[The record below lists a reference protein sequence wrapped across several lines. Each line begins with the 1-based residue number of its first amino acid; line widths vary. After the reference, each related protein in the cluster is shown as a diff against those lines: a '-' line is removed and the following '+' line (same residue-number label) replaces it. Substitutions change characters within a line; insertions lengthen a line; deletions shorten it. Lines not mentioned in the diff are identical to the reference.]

1 MATDLK
7 SKQDLA
13 RDSNSNNNASSSS
26 SNNQTDQKL
35 PLIDTT
41 ATTTATA
48 KRPRLNYLRSA
59 WTTTDLYYHES
70 AFSQSSFTSSS
81 SSITNDDDNDD
92 NDDNTRPEENIY
104 QIRLPPL
111 HLTDCDE
118 DEDDSDEVLKE
129 IFRMIKVGNVLCLV
143 GSFFSTMIVIY
154 TVPNWKFFIESTD
167 WMPHAILPFYVL
179 WWIIMMRVVRR
190 RTTEHLCQYLNWT
203 QLGAVI
209 MAITTLI
216 IPIRHPTFQHY
227 NLLFVSFSLISCFIF
242 AFAKRIV
249 FANESKTERLKKRL
263 MQQHEL
269 LQQTVDKHTEEF
281 SNHRLA
287 FLTTVSQEIQDVA
300 LMVITTLEQFSPASI
315 LSNAHELLSA
325 CSIQVPIA
333 SISAINT
340 TIRQVCHVSS
350 HLQLLSK
357 LTIQAWTKNSNGGNN
372 NNNALQL
379 PDLILAEFD
388 IGELL
393 QKLGDALAGVAAK
406 LDVHLVIYHCDNNLH
421 HTLVIGDEGAIRH
434 ALLNVSIY
442 QGWTKKIDY

>member
-1 MATDLK
+1 MAELK
-7 SKQDLA
+7 SKRDLA
-13 RDSNSNNNASSSS
+13 GDSNSNNNASSSS
-26 SNNQTDQKL
+26 NSQLDQKKL
-35 PLIDTT
+35 LIDTT
-41 ATTTATA
+41 TAA
-48 KRPRLNYLRSA
+48 AVKRPRLSYLRSA

-70 AFSQSSFTSSS
+70 AFSQSSFSSFTSTSSAHEDEDGNNS
-81 SSITNDDDNDD
+81 
-92 NDDNTRPEENIY
+92 EENIY

-111 HLTDCDE
+111 QLQDCDE
-118 DEDDSDEVLKE
+118 DEDESDEVLKE
-129 IFRMIKVGNVLCLV
+129 IFRMITVANVLCLV
-143 GSFFSTMIVIY
+143 GSLFSTMIVIY
-154 TVPNWKFFIESTD
+154 TVPNWRFFIEHPD

-179 WWIIMMRVVRR
+179 WWIFMMRVNRR
-190 RTTEHLCQYLNWT
+190 RTTEHLRQYLNWT

-209 MAITTLI
+209 MALTTLI

-227 NLLFVSFSLISCFIF
+227 HLLFASFSLISFFIY

-249 FANESKTERLKKRL
+249 VANESKGERFKKRIL
-263 MQQHEL
+263 QQHEI
-269 LQQTVDKHTEEF
+269 LQQVVDKHTEEF

-315 LSNAHELLSA
+315 LFSAHELLSA
-325 CSIQVPIA
+325 CSIAVPIA

-357 LTIQAWTKNSNGGNN
+357 LTIQAWTKSNN
-372 NNNALQL
+372 NLIQL

-393 QKLGDALAGVAAK
+393 QSLGDALAGVAAK

-434 ALLNVSIY
+434 ALLNVSVVVIY
-442 QGWTKKIDY
+442 D